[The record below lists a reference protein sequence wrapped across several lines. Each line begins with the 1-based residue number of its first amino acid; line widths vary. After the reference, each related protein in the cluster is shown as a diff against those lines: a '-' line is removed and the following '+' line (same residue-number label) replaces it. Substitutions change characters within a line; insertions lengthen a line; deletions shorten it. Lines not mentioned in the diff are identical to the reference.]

1 MNAPEPYRPE
11 KRGPAD
17 LAQRCLVIIPL
28 LVPGIALAGLYS
40 ALTGALPIPTALA
53 GVLPWGLGIGF
64 VLLLIGCCA
73 FAGRMATGDAEARWR
88 RQDWL
93 EAVVTAGL
101 LQIVIAPIV
110 AGILIVFFLRR

>member
-40 ALTGALPIPTALA
+40 ALSGALPIPAALA
-53 GVLPWGLGIGF
+53 GVLPWLLVAGF

-88 RQDWL
+88 RQHWV
-93 EAVVTAGL
+93 EAAVMAGMM
-101 LQIVIAPIV
+101 QMFIAPVV
-110 AGILIVFFLRR
+110 AGFLIVFFLRR